1 MSIITIY
8 HNPACGTSRNVLGLI
23 RNSGEEPI
31 IIEYLKTPPDRDTL
45 KALIAAMG
53 VPVRSVLRE
62 KGTPYAE
69 LGLGDPKWDDEQLID
84 FMLQHLILIN
94 RPIVVHPAG
103 HAPVPA
109 LGNRARPVATAAA
122 RRVQQGRRRAGR
134 EHGGASCLS
143 PISTCLTST
152 PRCSSGRTWNV

>member
-69 LGLGDPKWDDEQLID
+69 LGLAIRSG
-84 FMLQHLILIN
+84 
-94 RPIVVHPAG
+94 
-103 HAPVPA
+103 
-109 LGNRARPVATAAA
+109 T
-122 RRVQQGRRRAGR
+122 
-134 EHGGASCLS
+134 
-143 PISTCLTST
+143 TS
-152 PRCSSGRTWNV
+152 N